1 MFEVALLIVVL
12 ALMAGLIGLAV
23 LLYCLLKSHT
33 WPGDERD
40 DPEPRKDHWKRRY
53 TSRKD
58 RDDG

>member
-1 MFEVALLIVVL
+1 MFEVALWIVVL
-12 ALMAGLIGLAV
+12 TLIIGVSALAV

-33 WPGDERD
+33 WPGDEQH